1 MRELDIEISEI
12 KNIKKA
18 KVSIP
23 LNRGI
28 YGIIGNNGT
37 GKSTIMT
44 CLAQAVFSHSLDALR
59 EEDINEESYV
69 LLSDGE
75 KTAKWFRQGDKWKTV
90 ENPRKRVHYDGMYEG
105 SLFYGTRFNDS
116 KIVDDLLAT
125 SQIHDEDIVEADDY
139 IKDNLS
145 YILHVIFGLVIA
157 VVGGTFIEKM
167 HLENYVE
174 DFIRNASAVDID
186 SPTLTQ
192 KERLEY
198 AKDQVVSTF
207 KKVFPYILVGVGIG
221 ALIHNWIPEVW
232 VESILG
238 SNNPFGVILATLI
251 GIPMY
256 ADIFGTIPIAEA
268 LLAKG
273 AQLGT
278 ILSFMMAVTT
288 LSLPSL
294 IMLRKAIK
302 PKLLGIFIAICAI
315 GIIVVGY
322 VFNGLQNFLI

>member
-145 YILHVIFGLVIA
+145 YILHGNYSFYRTLKRIRNKKIAANLELENTPYFQEYRGKLISQYRMSSGECLLVSLLHFIYNAIVRRSLPQDKPIIMLIDEIELALHPIA
-157 VVGGTFIEKM
+157 VVRLLDLLRE
-167 HLENYVE
+167 L
-174 DFIRNASAVDID
+174 ID
-186 SPTLTQ
+186 QHHNLVVILMV
-192 KERLEY
+192 LEY
-198 AKDQVVSTF
+198 K
-207 KKVFPYILVGVGIG
+207 
-221 ALIHNWIPEVW
+221 
-232 VESILG
+232 
-238 SNNPFGVILATLI
+238 
-251 GIPMY
+251 
-256 ADIFGTIPIAEA
+256 
-268 LLAKG
+268 
-273 AQLGT
+273 
-278 ILSFMMAVTT
+278 
-288 LSLPSL
+288 
-294 IMLRKAIK
+294 
-302 PKLLGIFIAICAI
+302 
-315 GIIVVGY
+315 
-322 VFNGLQNFLI
+322 